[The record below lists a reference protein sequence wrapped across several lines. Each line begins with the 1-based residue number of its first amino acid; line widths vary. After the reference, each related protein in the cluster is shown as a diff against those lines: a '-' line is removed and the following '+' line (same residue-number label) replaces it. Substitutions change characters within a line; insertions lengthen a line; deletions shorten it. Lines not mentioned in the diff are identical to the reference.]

1 MVIVNTR
8 QNRSSAIGLGLAAL
22 VVLPAPDGSVAL
34 ADRQQVT
41 AAYAGISAGVI
52 MSYDFVEFTGVTV
65 KAATFVNVT
74 LEPT

>member
-41 AAYAGISAGVI
+41 ACYAGISAGVLVN
-52 MSYDFVEFTGVTV
+52 YDFVEFDD
-65 KAATFVNVT
+65 VT
-74 LEPT
+74 LTGAYFDDVVLET

>member
-1 MVIVNTR
+1 MNTR

-41 AAYAGISAGVI
+41 ACYAGISAGVI
-52 MSYDFVEFTGVTV
+52 SSYDFVEFDDVTV
-65 KAATFVNVT
+65 ASAYFDDVT
-74 LEPT
+74 VEPD